1 MEIFEGACHGTP
13 LFLVRRGRTR
23 CVLLIV
29 VVEIL
34 RFGASATNAQD
45 NNKEE
50 GRHDGK
56 RKSSGTKPM
65 LHKKERTA

>member
-1 MEIFEGACHGTP
+1 LKRRADAR
-13 LFLVRRGRTR
+13 LFLFFAGRRCTHYA
-23 CVLLIV
+23 LPIV

-34 RFGASATNAQD
+34 RFGASAAKPQD
-45 NNKEE
+45 DKVKEE

-56 RKSSGTKPM
+56 GKSSGTKPM